1 MSWTL
6 TYIRK
11 WKINKQKIIPS
22 VSKLRRN
29 IKCWWNVPPH
39 FHCFRP
45 ISWLKSWIES
55 SITFSVKWKRYDSRE
70 TKSLEKEAIRVNDK
84 ITIFVS
90 RTQNSRDML
99 QKAWFSVLRAAR
111 YHFYLW
117 KLRVEEWSATVTDIQ
132 QRNRAIQIFNR
143 AFLDRVA

>member
-1 MSWTL
+1 ML
-6 TYIRK
+6 VCVRK
-11 WKINKQKIIPS
+11 VKNMQTK
-22 VSKLRRN
+22 N
-29 IKCWWNVPPH
+29 IAFGFEAPAKHKMEGNFPPH

-117 KLRVEEWSATVTDIQ
+117 KLRVEKWSATVTDFQ
-132 QRNRAIQIFNR
+132 QRNRVIHIFKR
-143 AFLDRVA
+143 AFFDWVS